1 MPNKNKGSRTKPGR
15 KRDCCS
21 SCAAGRACTS
31 KTAKKKTAR
40 RSGRHRR
47 PGSVGSKQQPVH
59 VINVHTH
66 YGSRGTAQG
75 PEGGLAPLNGANNIA
90 ANFPGAANVV
100 GGRGI
105 PPPGPPGP
113 GGAAYPIGGNFND
126 GGGPPGGGPPGGGGR
141 GGPPGGGGRGGYPGG
156 GGIGGVRV
164 GDANGGNL
172 VYAAPPANFG
182 PAVGIEP
189 PVNRGAPFG
198 GALVPANGL
207 GVVEVN
213 QGVRGHGRG
222 VVEVNR
228 GGALTIR
235 ANNANLNQADTPES
249 YVQGTLMAPPSIPP
263 SIDEGP
269 LANVNWPAL
278 HHVISNAPPIN
289 TLTNTVNQLNSTQSS
304 HSGSVSTE
312 YVSPQRSIDLTESVA
327 RNLGRDFK
335 DTPSTVSDA
344 SDINNVLD
352 ITQFSNTPST
362 SVDAR
367 SGVSQFFANPD
378 TADLFD
384 TADLDALLEQYSN
397 DNDNT
402 PAPRPPVRYTVSQP
416 PPPSNDAP
424 IRMPRRKEPVIPD
437 LTRFNRPKVVSS
449 SPSSLSNPSIDPPPA
464 PMGPPR
470 SQTKS
475 KSVSFTPETR
485 DTSRSRITPL
495 RDTPIRSPNRSTPRT
510 PIAPVDA
517 RFPGY
522 TVETR
527 ITPTGNRA
535 NIYTPMNTPNSA
547 SGRNVR
553 TPGQPRFPTTPIIHH
568 RTIVD
573 DAPNFLDDFGP
584 TFV

>member
-1 MPNKNKGSRTKPGR
+1 MPSKNKSGKTKPGS
-15 KRDCCS
+15 KRACCS
-21 SCAAGRACTS
+21 SCAAGRSCKS

-40 RSGRHRR
+40 RSGRTKNTGRI
-47 PGSVGSKQQPVH
+47 GSKQQPTH
-59 VINVHTH
+59 IINVHTH

-75 PEGGLAPLNGANNIA
+75 PAGGLAPLNGANNIA

-100 GGRGI
+100 GGPQ
-105 PPPGPPGP
+105 PPRPPGP
-113 GGAAYPIGGNFND
+113 GGPAYPIGGNFNGGGGD
-126 GGGPPGGGPPGGGGR
+126 PPDAGGPPGGR
-141 GGPPGGGGRGGYPGG
+141 GRGGYPGG
-156 GGIGGVRV
+156 GAYV
-164 GDANGGNL
+164 GAVNGGNL
-172 VYAAPPANFG
+172 VYAPPLANLG
-182 PAVGIEP
+182 PVAGIQP

-198 GALVPANGL
+198 GALVHANGH

-213 QGVRGHGRG
+213 RGGAPGGALVPANGHG
-222 VVEVNR
+222 VVEINR

-235 ANNANLNQADTPES
+235 ANNANLNQANTPES

-269 LANVNWPAL
+269 LANVNWPVMS
-278 HHVISNAPPIN
+278 HVVANAPIN
-289 TLTNTVNQLNSTQSS
+289 TLTSTVNQLNSTQSS

-362 SVDAR
+362 SVDVR
-367 SGVSQFFANPD
+367 SGVSQVLANPD
-378 TADLFD
+378 SSD
-384 TADLDALLEQYSN
+384 DLDALLDQWFDAN
-397 DNDNT
+397 KDNVPITT
-402 PAPRPPVRYTVSQP
+402 PVPRPPVRYTQP

-424 IRMPRRKEPVIPD
+424 IRMPRRKEPIDYMKEPAIPD
-437 LTRFNRPKVVSS
+437 FTRFNRPKVVSS

-485 DTSRSRITPL
+485 DTPRSRTTPL
-495 RDTPIRSPNRSTPRT
+495 RDISIRSPNRSTPRT
-510 PIAPVDA
+510 PIAPVST
-517 RFPGY
+517 RFPGF
-522 TVETR
+522 TVEHHV
-527 ITPTGNRA
+527 TPTGNRA
-535 NIYTPMNTPNSA
+535 NVYTPINTPSSA

-553 TPGQPRFPTTPIIHH
+553 APGQPFYPTTPIIHH

-573 DAPNFLDDFGP
+573 DAPNFQDDFGP
-584 TFV
+584 IV